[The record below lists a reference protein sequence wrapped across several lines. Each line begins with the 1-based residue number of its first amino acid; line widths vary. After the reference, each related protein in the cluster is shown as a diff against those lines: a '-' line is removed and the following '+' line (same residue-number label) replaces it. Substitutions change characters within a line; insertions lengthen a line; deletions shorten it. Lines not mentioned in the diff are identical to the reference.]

1 MAADVLVLI
10 NKAVDAIKD
19 NDGLKKKFSA
29 DPIKTLEKLLGV
41 DLPDEL
47 MDKVVDGVKSKIA
60 VDDVMDAVS
69 KLKKLF

>member
-1 MAADVLVLI
+1 MAADVLELI

-19 NDGLKKKFSA
+19 NDSLKNKFTA